1 MKEYAEIQSSP
12 NYQYTAA
19 PLEVIYIYI
28 YILFCYFLKNIYD
41 IIFF

>member
-28 YILFCYFLKNIYD
+28 YIFYFV
-41 IIFF
+41 IFEKYI